1 MQATGSLA
9 RVAFWDESTWGV
21 TPGSPSIYLLGAATE
36 GVGLKGAVEKL
47 LSKAISSLRGT
58 RNSRGGNIN
67 AGGSIPFEL
76 PTHGIGRLL
85 KHAIGQAV
93 SGRHGVQGPGLTG
106 ITTRYVQST
115 CPTGAGTLTLSGSN
129 LTWTANGDTAG
140 AAVNVSAA
148 GEYTLQSGT
157 AGRAIYITSAG
168 APSGPSATV
177 TVSSTL
183 YKHTIKRGALPAGF
197 GVELG
202 YTDIGVY
209 HVATGGRIDKFDLSL
224 GTSGF
229 ATGSMDVI
237 AKDFDPDNAS
247 PLGTPLS
254 VSHVPYVHHEAV
266 LLDGGVAANFVNF
279 SLSLENQHDQTRK
292 VGSRN
297 LLSAR
302 EGQGALTGKVELLFE
317 SSAASARV
325 LNETSTEFDIT
336 FSNGTSSFRLRM
348 PNVKFFGDVGVGIP
362 TSQGLLQSLDWSA
375 DVDTAITNSDVI
387 VEIVNTE
394 TSI

>member
-1 MQATGSLA
+1 MQASGSLA
-9 RVAFWDESTWGV
+9 RVAFWDESSWGV
-21 TPGSPSIYLLGAATE
+21 TPGSPSVYLLGAATE
-36 GVGLKGAVEKL
+36 GVGLKGTVEKL
-47 LSKAISSLRGT
+47 ISKAISSLRGT
-58 RNSRGGNIN
+58 RNSRGGNIT

-85 KHAIGQAV
+85 KHAIGTAV
-93 SGRHGVQGPGLTG
+93 SGRYATQAAGLTG
-106 ITTRYVQST
+106 IATRYVQST

-148 GEYTLQSGT
+148 GEYVLQSGT
-157 AGRAIYITSAG
+157 ASKAIYITSAG
-168 APSGPSATV
+168 SPSGGTATV
-177 TVSSTL
+177 TVSSSL

-197 GVELG
+197 GIELG

-209 HVATGGRIDKFDLSL
+209 HVATGCRIDKLDISL

-229 ATGSMDVI
+229 VTGSAEVV
-237 AKDFDPDNAS
+237 AKDFDSDNSA

-254 VSHVPYVHHEAV
+254 VAHTPYVHHEAV
-266 LLDGGVAANFVNF
+266 LLDGGVAANIVNF
-279 SLSLENQHDQTRK
+279 SLSLENQHDQARR
-292 VGSRN
+292 VGSRF
-297 LLSAR
+297 LLSSR

-317 SSAASARV
+317 SSAAAARV

-362 TSQGLLQSLDWSA
+362 TSQGLLQPLDWSA

-387 VEIVNTE
+387 CEIVNTE